1 VSTAGGLSSAITGG
15 GNSLATV
22 TDLTVTGII
31 DARDFKILRDNMP
44 LLATLDLSGATI
56 AAGVNIPGTTGTMN
70 YPAGEIQ
77 QHAFHKNNVLYSK
90 CTTCYNLH
98 IQEK

>member
-1 VSTAGGLSSAITGG
+1 MR
-15 GNSLATV
+15 
-22 TDLTVTGII
+22 
-31 DARDFKILRDNMP
+31 DAMP
-44 LLATLDLSGATI
+44 KLATLDLSGATI